1 MPWAVLTVAAMRR
14 LPPHLKK
21 HLPKGS
27 RATTTRRMLS
37 DLGLETICDEARCP
51 NRVECHAQGTA
62 SFLLMGDTCTRRC
75 GFCSVKT
82 GRPRPLDPKEPER
95 LAEAIARMGLRHA
108 VLTSV
113 DRDDL
118 PDGGAAHFAAA
129 VHAVRRGNPQTAI
142 EVLTPDFGGD
152 LEALDIV
159 LAAEPDVFNHNL
171 ETVPRLYPAVRHRS
185 EFERSLRILRH
196 AKRTLPTMWTKSGL
210 MVGLGE
216 TVEEVLDTMRAA
228 REAEVDLLTI
238 GQYLQPTLA
247 QVPVA
252 EFIEPTV
259 FGRFEHEGLAMGF
272 RAVFAG
278 PFVRSSYLANQVI
291 PA

>member
-1 MPWAVLTVAAMRR
+1 MRR

-27 RATTTRRMLS
+27 RAQAMRRMLS
-37 DLGLETICDEARCP
+37 GLGLETICDEARCP
-51 NRVECHAQGTA
+51 NRVECHARGTA

-82 GRPRPLDPKEPER
+82 GRPSPLDPDEPDR
-95 LAEAIARMGLRHA
+95 LAEAIRRMGLRHA

-129 VHAVRRGNPQTAI
+129 VHAVRRINPQTAI

-152 LEALDIV
+152 LGALDIV
-159 LAAEPDVFNHNL
+159 LAARPDVFNHNL
-171 ETVPRLYPAVRHRS
+171 ETVPRLYPAVRRRS
-185 EFERSLRILRH
+185 DFDRSLRVLHH
-196 AKRTLPTMWTKSGL
+196 AKRSLPSLWTKSGL

-216 TVEEVLDTMRAA
+216 TIEEVLDTMRAA
-228 REAEVDLLTI
+228 RGAEVDLLTI
-238 GQYLQPTLA
+238 GQYLQPTPA
-247 QVPVA
+247 QVPVT
-252 EFIEPTV
+252 EFIAPEI
-259 FGRFEHEGLAMGF
+259 FGHLEREGLAMGF

-278 PFVRSSYLANQVI
+278 PFVRSSYLAEQVI